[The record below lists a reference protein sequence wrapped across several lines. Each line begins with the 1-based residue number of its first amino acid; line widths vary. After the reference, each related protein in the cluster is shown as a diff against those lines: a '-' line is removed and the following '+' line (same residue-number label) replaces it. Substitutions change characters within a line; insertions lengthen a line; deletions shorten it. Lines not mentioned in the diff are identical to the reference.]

1 MCYDYCRDR
10 ERIYL
15 SANRGKRH
23 KAKIETASK
32 VARMAIR
39 GVRFAADRGLTPWA
53 CKPREVSCAA
63 KALLELNNPLNLIDV
78 HVHCRPQV
86 QVETLPQMTVVY
98 VRSQADH

>member
-1 MCYDYCRDR
+1 
-10 ERIYL
+10 
-15 SANRGKRH
+15 
-23 KAKIETASK
+23 
-32 VARMAIR
+32 MAIR
-39 GVRFAADRGLTPWA
+39 GVRFAAGPGFNTLVMQA
-53 CKPREVSCAA
+53 REARCAA